1 MKFFDGLSKSY
12 EPFIRKFLTHVPRL
26 KLLIFALSDRSTIYD
41 RSGSFLDDEVPEWK
55 LQNLATFSCE
65 GVLGL
70 SSEFDQISQMIVAA
84 TDLKL
89 LKIFIESRLSTRKK
103 AKIQQNITQM
113 KKNSQECQIQFQ
125 ENQYEELDILETI
138 DFWEDDD
145 WI

>member
-1 MKFFDGLSKSY
+1 MKFFDGLNKSY

-41 RSGSFLDDEVPEWK
+41 RSGGFLDDEVLEWK

-70 SSEFDQISQMIVAA
+70 SSEFEQISQMIVAA

-103 AKIQQNITQM
+103 AKIRQNIPQM